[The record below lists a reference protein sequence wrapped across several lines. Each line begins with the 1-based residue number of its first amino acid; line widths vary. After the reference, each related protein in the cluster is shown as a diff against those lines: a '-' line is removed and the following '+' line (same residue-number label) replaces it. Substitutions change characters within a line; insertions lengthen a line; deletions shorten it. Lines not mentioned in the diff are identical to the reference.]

1 MSSTAC
7 PDFFG
12 RKERA
17 LYRIARQ
24 SNQRQPNQIGAGAYC
39 NPQSRIAPVD
49 RLGIL
54 QCTKSYV
61 HDTKP
66 PDYRVFEII
75 PAAGLV
81 MSCFVLIYGAKLN
94 RRLLRQNLILILE
107 TCPMTEF
114 DYNAA
119 AELYSTRRRMPRR
132 QPLGYRRFAQAA
144 DAIRF
149 AIEDLEPEL
158 LVGAYLEVGEERFD
172 SGGIRQ
178 LYDSAEY
185 PLARRVVHS

>member
-1 MSSTAC
+1 MS
-7 PDFFG
+7 
-12 RKERA
+12 
-17 LYRIARQ
+17 Y
-24 SNQRQPNQIGAGAYC
+24 
-39 NPQSRIAPVD
+39 
-49 RLGIL
+49 
-54 QCTKSYV
+54 
-61 HDTKP
+61 
-66 PDYRVFEII
+66 
-75 PAAGLV
+75 
-81 MSCFVLIYGAKLN
+81 FVLIYAAEFI
-94 RRLLRQNLILILE
+94 RSLLRRNLVSILE
-107 TCPMTEF
+107 PCVMSEF

-158 LVGAYLEVGEERFD
+158 LLGAYLEVGEERFD

>member
-1 MSSTAC
+1 MA
-7 PDFFG
+7 
-12 RKERA
+12 
-17 LYRIARQ
+17 
-24 SNQRQPNQIGAGAYC
+24 
-39 NPQSRIAPVD
+39 
-49 RLGIL
+49 
-54 QCTKSYV
+54 
-61 HDTKP
+61 
-66 PDYRVFEII
+66 
-75 PAAGLV
+75 
-81 MSCFVLIYGAKLN
+81 
-94 RRLLRQNLILILE
+94 
-107 TCPMTEF
+107 EF

-144 DAIRF
+144 HAIRF
-149 AIEDLEPEL
+149 AMEDLQPEL

>member
-1 MSSTAC
+1 
-7 PDFFG
+7 
-12 RKERA
+12 
-17 LYRIARQ
+17 
-24 SNQRQPNQIGAGAYC
+24 
-39 NPQSRIAPVD
+39 
-49 RLGIL
+49 
-54 QCTKSYV
+54 
-61 HDTKP
+61 
-66 PDYRVFEII
+66 
-75 PAAGLV
+75 
-81 MSCFVLIYGAKLN
+81 MSCFVLIYGARVHSTPFEAKF
-94 RRLLRQNLILILE
+94 NLDFGTLCLE
-107 TCPMTEF
+107 PCVMTNF

-158 LVGAYLEVGEERFD
+158 LLGAYLEVGEERFD